1 MEDKVAST
9 NHYRLYDNLM
19 ALAMAVVGFF
29 TVFVFSFFKEMSFV
43 EVSRAVLFLFL
54 LTFIT
59 VFYIK
64 SSKFQCTFKHYR
76 WVIAAGFCLSVVFS
90 FINGIF
96 DIYFLWITGAV
107 LVASFVDISLSF
119 FIAVLSIF
127 LMSVSTGDPTE
138 AMVYN
143 FIMCAIVI
151 MVSKFF
157 KGIKNLI
164 YVCIILISCNVTL
177 KLITCSFDINRLMD
191 SGLIYDIA
199 TLLGAVLFV
208 FILHSVLSKDTEEKI
223 NVPAK
228 ESFDAVET
236 IIAME
241 EIEKNKEQINMP
253 SLADENTSAK
263 SPVIEETKAE
273 TTKEAK
279 AEVKEEVIAEDK
291 SEEKLITEL
300 TAILAPEYKL
310 LAEFKEKCPDIYAHS
325 LKCASISAKA
335 AALID
340 ADDLLARAGAMY
352 HEIGK
357 TVSANYIKEGIIL
370 AKKNNFPVEVINIIK
385 EHNSKVGAPK
395 SPESTIVMLSD
406 SILSSLEFMNST
418 SGEKKISLSPEKL
431 VNGIFD
437 SRLQTGILDSC
448 GISLADYK
456 TLKTFY
462 IKAVKEGGMA

>member
-19 ALAMAVVGFF
+19 ALAMSVVGFF
-29 TVFVFSFFKEMSFV
+29 TVFVFSFFREMSFV

-64 SSKFQCTFKHYR
+64 SSKFQCTYKHYR

-96 DIYFLWITGAV
+96 DIYFLWVTGAV

-157 KGIKNLI
+157 KGFKNLI

-223 NVPAK
+223 DVPVK

-241 EIEKNKEQINMP
+241 EIEKNK
-253 SLADENTSAK
+253 
-263 SPVIEETKAE
+263 AE
-273 TTKEAK
+273 ITKEPKTEA
-279 AEVKEEVIAEDK
+279 KEEVIAEDK
-291 SEEKLITEL
+291 SEEKLIKEL
-300 TAILAPEYKL
+300 SAILAPDYKL
-310 LAEFKEKCPDIYAHS
+310 LTEFKEKCPDVYAHS
-325 LKCASISAKA
+325 LKCAGISAKA

-370 AKKNNFPVEVINIIK
+370 ARKNNFPVEVINIIK
-385 EHNSKVGAPK
+385 EHNSKVGVPK

-406 SILSSLEFMNST
+406 SILSSLEFMNGT